1 MKNERRLIMKY
12 IWYDLS
18 HVYEE
23 GMVEGYGHLPLK
35 TERVVN
41 VTGSKITNITFN
53 SHSGTHIDAPY
64 HLVNNGITIDL
75 IPPEFFTGF
84 AAILNIEKKELE
96 PITYDDIKSYSAL
109 LEKVDF
115 AFIRTGWE
123 EQWGNESYTWKYP
136 YILPEAANLLT
147 KFKIRIVGID
157 TMSPDP
163 SIRSGLRK
171 GNFAH
176 DVLLKN
182 NILIIENL
190 TGLKPIL
197 GKIVE
202 TFCFPL
208 KIKNGDGSPVRVV
221 ARELIN

>member
-1 MKNERRLIMKY
+1 MKY
-12 IWYDLS
+12 KWYDLS

-35 TERVVN
+35 TEHVTN
-41 VTGSKITNITFN
+41 VTGSRITNITIN

-64 HLVNNGITIDL
+64 HLINDGITIDL
-75 IPPEFFTGF
+75 IPPEFFTGL
-84 AAILNIEKKELE
+84 ATILDIPKNELE
-96 PITYDDIKSYSAL
+96 PITYEDIKNNSMI
-109 LEKVDF
+109 LEKADF

-123 EQWGNESYTWKYP
+123 NQWGKDSYIWKYP
-136 YILPEAANLLT
+136 YILPDAASLLT
-147 KFKIRIVGID
+147 RFKIRIVGVD

-163 SIRSGLRK
+163 SIKSGLRK
-171 GNFAH
+171 GFPAH
-176 DVLLKN
+176 DILLKN

-190 TGLKPIL
+190 TGLKPLI

-202 TFCFPL
+202 AFCFPL

-221 ARELIN
+221 ARELIDEK